1 MLGVLTLIVT
11 WCQRAGSRPNYQG
24 SLPSLEVFK
33 SVQVRPLLV
42 GSLKSIVFVRVCLDR
57 CTFYMAAVSTTAKI
71 PSPLNL
77 SDRLHQ
83 GENWK
88 SFRREW
94 KFYELAA
101 GIHKKAQEVRVASLL
116 NVISKEG
123 MDMYETFQWGN
134 SSDALKIDKVLEKF
148 EERCVP
154 ARNETYERY
163 VFFKREQWSNESL
176 NSYITALMKLSESCG
191 FGALRESLV
200 RPG

>member
-1 MLGVLTLIVT
+1 
-11 WCQRAGSRPNYQG
+11 
-24 SLPSLEVFK
+24 
-33 SVQVRPLLV
+33 
-42 GSLKSIVFVRVCLDR
+42 
-57 CTFYMAAVSTTAKI
+57 MAAVSTTAKI
-71 PSPLNL
+71 PSPLIL

-116 NVISKEG
+116 NVIGKEG
-123 MDMYETFQWGN
+123 MDMYQTFQWGN

-154 ARNETYERY
+154 LRNETYERY
-163 VFFKREQWSNESL
+163 VFFKREQLSNESL
-176 NSYITALMKLSESCG
+176 DNYITALMKLSESCG
-191 FGALRESLV
+191 FGALRESLARDRLILGV
-200 RPG
+200 KDDRVHQKLLGKRDLDLDKAIETIKASQVTHSRATEISEEF

>member
-1 MLGVLTLIVT
+1 MYHVTCCCSASWSVVQPTLKLLSCVYARCPYVDRNMVSGV
-11 WCQRAGSRPNYQG
+11 GFRPNCRG
-24 SLPSLEVFK
+24 LLPSFEVSNSNAS
-33 SVQVRPLLV
+33 SVIGRLTEVY
-42 GSLKSIVFVRVCLDR
+42 SLRSSCVWIVASCIRSI
-57 CTFYMAAVSTTAKI
+57 MAAVSTTAKI
-71 PSPLNL
+71 PLPLNL

-116 NVISKEG
+116 NVIGKEG
-123 MDMYETFQWGN
+123 MDMYETFQWQN

-154 ARNETYERY
+154 VRNETYERY
-163 VFFKREQWSNESL
+163 IFFKRD
-176 NSYITALMKLSESCG
+176 
-191 FGALRESLV
+191 
-200 RPG
+200 

>member
-1 MLGVLTLIVT
+1 
-11 WCQRAGSRPNYQG
+11 
-24 SLPSLEVFK
+24 
-33 SVQVRPLLV
+33 
-42 GSLKSIVFVRVCLDR
+42 
-57 CTFYMAAVSTTAKI
+57 MAAVSTTAKI
-71 PSPLNL
+71 PSLLNL

-101 GIHKKAQEVRVASLL
+101 GIHKKAQDVRVASLL
-116 NVISKEG
+116 NVIGKEG

-154 ARNETYERY
+154 AHNETYERY
-163 VFFKREQWSNESL
+163 VFFK
-176 NSYITALMKLSESCG
+176 
-191 FGALRESLV
+191 SLV
-200 RPG
+200 CEAPVLKFYDVNKEVTIDRFHCHAIKK